1 MRDEDCSLTA
11 HKPALT
17 VSAGPCKAATT
28 STITTTPPPTIAP
41 SCTFTGTQTQWAT
54 SGCDLPCDTSIF
66 CIWDA
71 AVTQSCG
78 CSSVPVVTTTVTLC
92 PTRTPCQQCTTG
104 WGIFTYTQSC
114 EATAT
119 P

>member
-1 MRDEDCSLTA
+1 MKSQLAFLLTA
-11 HKPALT
+11 LST

-28 STITTTPPPTIAP
+28 ITTTTTPSPTLAP

-54 SGCDLPCDTSIF
+54 SGCDLPCNTSIF

-71 AVTQSCG
+71 AVTQPCG

-104 WGIFTYTQSC
+104 WGIFTYTRSC

-119 P
+119 H

>member
-1 MRDEDCSLTA
+1 MKSQLAFLLTA
-11 HKPALT
+11 LGWDHNHHNHDG
-17 VSAGPCKAATT
+17 S
-28 STITTTPPPTIAP
+28 
-41 SCTFTGTQTQWAT
+41 FTGTQTQWAT
-54 SGCDLPCDTSIF
+54 SGCDLPCNTSIF

-71 AVTQSCG
+71 ALTQSCG

-92 PTRTPCQQCTTG
+92 PTSTPCQQCTTG